1 MARLEELELQN
12 QNLEAQLVSLYEEKQ
27 QMGDLS
33 QVRDMVKN
41 LEGQLISLYEERA
54 SNPHDLEGLKATV
67 HSLEEQLISLY
78 EEKAEYTDRLR
89 QVDLKVQEMKMK
101 SKAIGAALLEAA
113 LFGEADQWQ
122 KKAA

>member
-1 MARLEELELQN
+1 MARLEDLELQN
-12 QNLEAQLVSLYEEKQ
+12 QNLEAQLVALYEEKQ
-27 QMGDLS
+27 QMGDPS
-33 QVRDMVKN
+33 QFKEMVKN
-41 LEGQLISLYEERA
+41 LENQLISLYEERSA
-54 SNPHDLEGLKATV
+54 SPQDLDGLRSMI

-89 QVDLKVQEMKMK
+89 QVDLKVQEMKIK

-113 LFGEADQWQ
+113 LFGESDQWQ